1 MKETYSY
8 NQFNKN
14 LIRHKVLQYSIEL
27 LTSRRGNATCVPRD
41 YVRKVYDH
49 FVYTEDDSN
58 NKKHALKIS
67 SENIQSWEKLH
78 DSNVG
83 TKHPEDLTV
92 CYLCGPEPQN
102 DFKEMV
108 SLGVLPQNIWAFET
122 DKSTYEK
129 AVNSFEKN
137 KIPQPHILK
146 QNIETFFSNTPKKF
160 DIIYIDACGS
170 VASEQHALRCV
181 SSACL
186 HHRLHSPG
194 VIISNFSEP
203 ENKED
208 YYNMIQDYLFSKSD
222 IGAICKVSE
231 WEKKRDI
238 IDLNKENFYEMY
250 SEFISCVL
258 RDIPGIIIP
267 LQRLWKNPYLEQI
280 IYKNKIDD
288 EKIDEEFFDKINHH
302 STGKYF
308 LWEEVSKTKDARK
321 QQLKVDLINY
331 TDFLNGLKTVL
342 ALRENGDAFLKPD
355 IIKIKKTFEKSKWH
369 QFLDK
374 HHSNLLFDV
383 ITNQLAYPLHCNT
396 DCCARYRYKAKSNLM
411 FTDVTV
417 FDECRY
423 IYDWLPSIHQ
433 IESMYNN
440 ESWQYIFR
448 FALDGLVKNR
458 KLYNNEF
465 FFQGSVISEKEIG
478 FETKILEDRIIL

>member
-27 LTSRRGNATCVPRD
+27 LTSRRRNATCVPRD

-49 FVYTEDDSN
+49 FVYTEDDCN

-208 YYNMIQDYLFSKSD
+208 YYNMIQDYLFSNS
-222 IGAICKVSE
+222 
-231 WEKKRDI
+231 
-238 IDLNKENFYEMY
+238 
-250 SEFISCVL
+250 
-258 RDIPGIIIP
+258 
-267 LQRLWKNPYLEQI
+267 
-280 IYKNKIDD
+280 
-288 EKIDEEFFDKINHH
+288 
-302 STGKYF
+302 
-308 LWEEVSKTKDARK
+308 
-321 QQLKVDLINY
+321 
-331 TDFLNGLKTVL
+331 
-342 ALRENGDAFLKPD
+342 
-355 IIKIKKTFEKSKWH
+355 
-369 QFLDK
+369 
-374 HHSNLLFDV
+374 
-383 ITNQLAYPLHCNT
+383 
-396 DCCARYRYKAKSNLM
+396 
-411 FTDVTV
+411 
-417 FDECRY
+417 
-423 IYDWLPSIHQ
+423 
-433 IESMYNN
+433 
-440 ESWQYIFR
+440 
-448 FALDGLVKNR
+448 
-458 KLYNNEF
+458 
-465 FFQGSVISEKEIG
+465 
-478 FETKILEDRIIL
+478 